1 MMDKLELA
9 NVATK
14 IQIPVPQTSSC
25 ASSAELQALLPDMK
39 FPVIIKPRF
48 AYQWRRK
55 GVWDA
60 VGAQKAIIVESA
72 EKLQTEYER
81 LAQFTQEVLLQEYIA
96 GDDRDI
102 VVCGVYIDQAGNVQG
117 HFTGRK
123 LRQNPPLVG
132 TGSIVEACEVD
143 AIVAPSTALLKAFGY
158 AGLAEIEYK
167 LDKNNGKYRLI
178 EINPRHWDQHE
189 LGNLV
194 GVNLTWIAYQD
205 LVGMTATKVT
215 PNYGG
220 ATTFRWIA
228 ETELLQAIVTNLYLQ
243 LRSLR
248 NSKTRTRDYFRAV
261 GRTIQDLAGLLRG
274 KKVCG
279 VLSLRDPVPSV
290 LLCSRL
296 LRNAFSFVG
305 RRLRS
310 A

>member
-1 MMDKLELA
+1 M
-9 NVATK
+9 
-14 IQIPVPQTSSC
+14 
-25 ASSAELQALLPDMK
+25 
-39 FPVIIKPRF
+39 
-48 AYQWRRK
+48 
-55 GVWDA
+55 
-60 VGAQKAIIVESA
+60 
-72 EKLQTEYER
+72 
-81 LAQFTQEVLLQEYIA
+81 
-96 GDDRDI
+96 
-102 VVCGVYIDQAGNVQG
+102 
-117 HFTGRK
+117 
-123 LRQNPPLVG
+123 
-132 TGSIVEACEVD
+132 
-143 AIVAPSTALLKAFGY
+143 APSTALLKAFGY